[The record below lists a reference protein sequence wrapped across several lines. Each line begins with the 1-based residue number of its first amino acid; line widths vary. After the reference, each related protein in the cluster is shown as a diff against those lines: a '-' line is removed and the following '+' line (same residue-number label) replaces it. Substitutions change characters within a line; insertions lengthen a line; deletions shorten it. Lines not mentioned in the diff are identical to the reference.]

1 MVTQAGTVIADR
13 YLLREQIGAGS
24 TGVVWRAVDSRLDRP
39 VVVKLLAGDVE
50 PPSRSTPLVTVYDR
64 GTADGVAFIVME
76 HPSGGSLRARLDAEG
91 PLTERQTMTLVT
103 HIARALHEAHTAGVV
118 HRDLRPGHL
127 LVRSDGTVAVIDAGL
142 APGWWTP
149 GEPQTTRWAARAS
162 YLAPE
167 QVRGAPVTAATDV
180 YALGVVAYECLTGR
194 VPLRADGPAATAA
207 LHATAEPPPLPD
219 HISPA
224 TRDLIARALAKDPAA
239 RPSAAEMAA
248 AAEAAAAKAR
258 PDPVDDSLVDDSLV
272 DDLLVDKE
280 MLRAPTVQLPDLP
293 SAAATSNFAADV
305 PLSALPATPAL
316 PPPYWGADN
325 TTVVLDDTRN
335 ARLLYVLVAAAVVVL
350 LVAVAFLVPELAG
363 RSDHTGPGGSKV
375 THALDADGA
384 GVDVGSVPNPP
395 TVSPSVSASPS
406 PASVRPPTT
415 SRGTAASTQALASPT
430 TPPPPAPPTFKVPVN
445 QMTPEYQDGTCVYRV
460 MFGNFGSAA
469 YAKAHY
475 YAGACGGTTIEVAA
489 LRDGFNLTWEA
500 AKGQELG
507 VTSDSCGSAYEE
519 QATSNPTPAY
529 GVGARITF
537 GETGHVVVFMDGTG
551 PTPPIVKTC

>member
-24 TGVVWRAVDSRLDRP
+24 TGVVWRAVDTRLDRP
-39 VVVKLLAGDVE
+39 VVIKLLAGDVE
-50 PPSRSTPLVTVYDR
+50 PPPRSTALVTVYDR
-64 GTADGVAFIVME
+64 GTYNGVAFLVME

-127 LVRSDGTVAVIDAGL
+127 LLRSDSTVAVIDAGL

-149 GEPQTTRWAARAS
+149 GEPQATRWAARTG

-180 YALGVVAYECLTGR
+180 YALGVVAYECLIGR

-224 TRDLIARALAKDPAA
+224 TRDLIARSLAKDPFA
-239 RPSAAEMAA
+239 RPSAAELAT
-248 AAEAAAAKAR
+248 AAEAAAAQAR
-258 PDPVDDSLVDDSLV
+258 PDPV
-272 DDLLVDKE
+272 VDKE
-280 MLRAPTVQLPDLP
+280 MLRAPTLQLPDLP
-293 SAAATSNFAADV
+293 SAAV
-305 PLSALPATPAL
+305 PSFGSVDDDAPVTPPLP
-316 PPPYWGADN
+316 YRGGD
-325 TTVVLDDTRN
+325 TTTAVLDDTGN
-335 ARLLYVLVAAAVVVL
+335 VKLLYVLVAAAVVVL

-375 THALDADGA
+375 THALDDNGA
-384 GVDVGSVPNPP
+384 NVDVGSVPDPP
-395 TVSPSVSASPS
+395 TVPASASQTPTAS
-406 PASVRPPTT
+406 PNRRAPAT
-415 SRGTAASTQALASPT
+415 SAAAKPSPT
-430 TPPPPAPPTFKVPVN
+430 TPPPPAPPTFMVPVN

-500 AKGQELG
+500 AKGQEFNII
-507 VTSDSCGSAYEE
+507 SDSCGSAYEE

-529 GVGARITF
+529 GVGARLTF
-537 GETGHVVVFMDGTG
+537 GETGHVVVFMDGNG
-551 PTPPIVKTC
+551 PTPPVVKTC